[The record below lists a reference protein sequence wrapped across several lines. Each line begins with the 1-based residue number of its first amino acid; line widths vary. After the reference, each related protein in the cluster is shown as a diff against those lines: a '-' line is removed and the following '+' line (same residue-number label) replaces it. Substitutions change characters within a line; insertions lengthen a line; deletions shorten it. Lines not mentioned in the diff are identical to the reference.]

1 MSAANQ
7 SKCQVKFIR
16 QSPYKVRFVLD
27 SVRGKKVNYALDFLE
42 FSNKKAAK
50 FISKALNSAV
60 SNYSQKNESFDP
72 DSLYVR
78 EAYVDEGPK
87 IKRFRPRAMGRAAKI
102 LKRTSHL
109 TVIVGEKG

>member
-1 MSAANQ
+1 MSKE
-7 SKCQVKFIR
+7 SKCKVKFIR

-27 SVRGKKVNYALDFLE
+27 SVRGKKVDYAISFLE

-50 FISKALNSAV
+50 FISKALNSAL
-60 SNYSQKNESFDP
+60 SNYSQKNDNFDSN
-72 DSLYVR
+72 SLYIK

-87 IKRFRPRAMGRAAKI
+87 IKRFRPAAMGRAARI

-109 TVIVGEKG
+109 TVIIGEKG

>member
-1 MSAANQ
+1 MDISNQ
-7 SKCQVKFIR
+7 SRCKVKFIR

-27 SVRGKKVNYALDFLE
+27 SVRGKKVNYALDFLK

-60 SNYSQKNESFDP
+60 SNYSQKNENFNP
-72 DSLYVR
+72 ESLYIK
-78 EAYVDEGPK
+78 EAFVDEGPK

>member
-1 MSAANQ
+1 MLQ
-7 SKCQVKFIR
+7 ESKCKMKFIR

-27 SVRGKKVNYALDFLE
+27 AVRGKKVESALSFLD

-50 FISKALNSAV
+50 FISKALNSAL
-60 SNYSQKNESFDP
+60 SNYAQKNDDFNS
-72 DSLYVR
+72 SLLYIK

-87 IKRFRPRAMGRAAKI
+87 IKRFRPAAMGRATKI

-109 TVIVGEKG
+109 TVVIGEKG

>member
-1 MSAANQ
+1 MLQ
-7 SKCQVKFIR
+7 ESKCKMKFIR

-27 SVRGKKVNYALDFLE
+27 AVRGKKVESALSFLD

-50 FISKALNSAV
+50 FISKALNSAL
-60 SNYSQKNESFDP
+60 SNYAQKNDDFNS
-72 DSLYVR
+72 SLLYIK

-87 IKRFRPRAMGRAAKI
+87 IKRFRPAAMGRATRI

-109 TVIVGEKG
+109 TVVIGEKG

>member
-1 MSAANQ
+1 M
-7 SKCQVKFIR
+7 KFIR

-27 SVRGKKVNYALDFLE
+27 AVRGKKVSHALDFLD

-50 FISKALNSAV
+50 FISKALNSAL
-60 SNYSQKNESFDP
+60 SNYAQKNENFDS
-72 DSLYVR
+72 DLLYVK

-87 IKRFRPRAMGRAAKI
+87 IKRFRPAAMGRATRI

>member
-1 MSAANQ
+1 MLQ
-7 SKCQVKFIR
+7 ESKCKMKFIR

-27 SVRGKKVNYALDFLE
+27 AVRGKKVSHALDFLD

-50 FISKALNSAV
+50 FISKALNSAL
-60 SNYSQKNESFDP
+60 SNYAQKNENFDS
-72 DSLYVR
+72 DLLYVK

-87 IKRFRPRAMGRAAKI
+87 IKRFRPAAMGRATRI

>member
-1 MSAANQ
+1 MLQ
-7 SKCQVKFIR
+7 ESKCEMKFIR

-27 SVRGKKVNYALDFLE
+27 AVRGKKVESALSFLD

-50 FISKALNSAV
+50 FISKALNSAL
-60 SNYSQKNESFDP
+60 SNYAQKNDDFNS
-72 DSLYVR
+72 SLLYIK

-87 IKRFRPRAMGRAAKI
+87 IKRFRPAAMGRATRI

-109 TVIVGEKG
+109 TVVIGEKG

>member
-1 MSAANQ
+1 MLE
-7 SKCQVKFIR
+7 SKCKVKFIR

-27 SVRGKKVNYALDFLE
+27 SIRGKKVDYALDFLD
-42 FSNKKAAK
+42 FSNKKASK
-50 FISKALNSAV
+50 FISKALRSAL
-60 SNYSQKNESFDP
+60 SNHSQKEDSFDSS
-72 DSLYVR
+72 SLYVK

-109 TVIVGEKG
+109 TVIIGEKG

>member
-1 MSAANQ
+1 MSAENQ

>member
-1 MSAANQ
+1 MSAVNQ

-87 IKRFRPRAMGRAAKI
+87 IKRFRPRAKGRAAKI

>member
-1 MSAANQ
+1 M
-7 SKCQVKFIR
+7 KFIR

-27 SVRGKKVNYALDFLE
+27 VVRGKKVDHALNFLD

-50 FISKALNSAV
+50 FISKALNSAL
-60 SNYSQKNESFDP
+60 SNYAQKNEDFDS
-72 DSLYVR
+72 DLLYVK

-87 IKRFRPRAMGRAAKI
+87 IKRFRPAAMGRATRI

>member
-1 MSAANQ
+1 MLEQ
-7 SKCQVKFIR
+7 SKCKMKFIR

-27 SVRGKKVNYALDFLE
+27 AVRGKKVNYALNFLE

-50 FISKALNSAV
+50 FISKALNSAL
-60 SNYSQKNESFDP
+60 SNYAQKHDDFDS
-72 DSLYVR
+72 DILYLR

-87 IKRFRPRAMGRAAKI
+87 IKRFRPAAMGRATRI

-109 TVIVGEKG
+109 TVIIGDRG